1 MGSENAGLSRIFREY
16 RNNEIITLHYNYTG
30 KLQASR
36 YQGGLKTEAV
46 VFLFICTLIVL
57 ENLVVLIAIWKNKK
71 FHSPMYF
78 LLGNLTL
85 SDLLAGVAYAVNII
99 MSGSN
104 TLKLTPLLWFFR
116 EGGVFITLTASVVS
130 LLAIAIERH
139 VTMVK
144 MKLYHEDKKGR
155 MFALISASW
164 VLSIGLGV
172 LPIVGW
178 NCLQEL
184 ERCSTILPLY
194 SKNYILFCISVFIV
208 VLLSILVLYVK
219 IYRIVKL
226 NSQRFGSQRKGVAR
240 KSQKHMALLRTL
252 TTVVGT
258 FIACWLPLFIL
269 FLLDVSCQVL
279 RCGIL
284 YKADYFL
291 GLAMLNS
298 LLNPII
304 YTLTSKDM
312 RKAIL
317 KLLCKCLLNSRDGK
331 VKRFLDW
338 STSKSEKSSHR
349 LEGMEVT
356 VSSGNA
362 MPSPIKPLYPKT
374 GKS

>member
-1 MGSENAGLSRIFREY
+1 MGSGNARVSRIFREY
-16 RNNEIITLHYNYTG
+16 QNNEIITLHYNYTG
-30 KLQASR
+30 KLQTSR
-36 YQGGLKTEAV
+36 YQAGLKPEAV

-71 FHSPMYF
+71 FHSPMYY

-85 SDLLAGVAYAVNII
+85 SDLLAGVAYAINIV

-144 MKLYHEDKKGR
+144 MKLYHKDKKGR
-155 MFALISASW
+155 MFALIAASW

-194 SKNYILFCISVFIV
+194 SKDYILFCISVFIA
-208 VLLSILVLYVK
+208 VLLSILVLYIK

-226 NSQRFGSQRKGVAR
+226 NSQQLGSQRKGAVR

-252 TTVVGT
+252 TVVVGT

-269 FLLDVSCQVL
+269 FLLDVACQAL

-317 KLLCKCLLNSRDGK
+317 KLLCKCILNSKDRK

-362 MPSPIKPLYPKT
+362 MPSPIKPLCPKIV
-374 GKS
+374 KS